1 MPLRNPSPA
10 AALETAPATPSSL
23 PRHFSATQSLSAS
36 NHTSSSSLTFLK
48 CRENE
53 LLERKHWHGF
63 ERWERGTAF
72 PPMMSNVGAEVAIT
86 RVHIFSLFQP
96 NSFRMEENSD
106 ESFSILSK
114 QTMSIPRNSIR
125 SFLAKAKATVR
136 NAAERGAKATFVIGN
151 ESAGTSTS
159 ESVL

>member
-1 MPLRNPSPA
+1 
-10 AALETAPATPSSL
+10 
-23 PRHFSATQSLSAS
+23 
-36 NHTSSSSLTFLK
+36 
-48 CRENE
+48 
-53 LLERKHWHGF
+53 
-63 ERWERGTAF
+63 
-72 PPMMSNVGAEVAIT
+72 MSNVGAEVAIT